1 MNMKTKSI
9 YIVLSQTGTMLSK
22 VLKFFTGADYN
33 HASIALSS
41 NLKKMYS
48 FGRLN
53 PYNPFVGGF
62 VEEGINIGTFKRFYK
77 TNALVL
83 KLDVDTRTYV
93 QIEQMLNYFVKN
105 KTKFHYNYVG
115 LLLAMFKKDYSPTN
129 RYYCSQF
136 VLKCLTSFNIENSS
150 SLPKIIKPIDFLKL
164 TNSKI
169 VYKGTLKNYCF
180 N

>member
-136 VLKCLTSFNIENSS
+136 
-150 SLPKIIKPIDFLKL
+150 
-164 TNSKI
+164 
-169 VYKGTLKNYCF
+169 KNYCF